1 MPDDTVKRSEE
12 LYIVELDGVRRS
24 EHRNFIEALKSGL
37 ELKRLYPRSKVNL
50 RDAHDNAA
58 PNASHAAKRT
68 WGIGR
73 SVDTGH
79 AAAWLRLM

>member
-1 MPDDTVKRSEE
+1 MPDDTNKSSEQ
-12 LYIVELDGVRRS
+12 LYVVELDGVKRS
-24 EHRNFIEALKSGL
+24 EHRIFIEALKCGL
-37 ELKRLYPRSKVNL
+37 ELKRLHPRSKVNL

-58 PNASHAAKRT
+58 PNASHAANRT

-79 AAAWLRLM
+79 AASWLGFM